1 MADDRLLKSSPADDR
16 LLVSSPFS
24 GLKSGKV
31 SQELALAGASGCSP
45 PLESAL
51 RLHRTATSGFGGRR
65 SDCMHCVNCAGDG
78 CPSARD
84 FFRSRAETGV
94 RSTDELPLRG
104 VAGFAD
110 SEVASSAVGEGVDE
124 STMLRPAALAAF
136 ASALSRVRAEAARE
150 RDESA
155 LRGAAGFSESEVASS
170 AIGEVVDESSMLLA
184 ALAAFAAAL
193 SRVRV
198 EAARA
203 TDASALLG
211 PLVPFVVTASD
222 VSASACADCR
232 QPIAALRGRRAGVG
246 LPHSRPSFH
255 GYKHTPE
262 NTSNCKRCSSG
273 LPTLVSFLGCGVF
286 VDRFLE

>member
-31 SQELALAGASGCSP
+31 SQELALAGASG
-45 PLESAL
+45 
-51 RLHRTATSGFGGRR
+51 FGGRR
-65 SDCMHCVNCAGDG
+65 SDCMDCVNCAGDG

-136 ASALSRVRAEAARE
+136 ASALSRVRAEAARA

-246 LPHSRPSFH
+246 LPHHVPAFRFVTHLRSKPGFC
-255 GYKHTPE
+255 
-262 NTSNCKRCSSG
+262 CKK
-273 LPTLVSFLGCGVF
+273 PLGCISIYQI
-286 VDRFLE
+286 RF

>member
-1 MADDRLLKSSPADDR
+1 MKCRRGREQAGAGCGRGMAPAAVTSRHCRAASAHTFLRRLRALPSDMSVSPTDMADDRLLKSSPADDR

-31 SQELALAGASGCSP
+31 SQELALAGASG
-45 PLESAL
+45 
-51 RLHRTATSGFGGRR
+51 FGGRR
-65 SDCMHCVNCAGDG
+65 SDCMDCVNCAGDG

-110 SEVASSAVGEGVDE
+110 SEVASSAVGE
-124 STMLRPAALAAF
+124 
-136 ASALSRVRAEAARE
+136 
-150 RDESA
+150 
-155 LRGAAGFSESEVASS
+155 
-170 AIGEVVDESSMLLA
+170 VVDESSMLLA

-193 SRVRV
+193 SRVRA

-203 TDASALLG
+203 RDESALLG
-211 PLVPFVVTASD
+211 PLVPFAAPASD

-246 LPHSRPSFH
+246 LPHHFPLSESWLQSRTR
-255 GYKHTPE
+255 GV
-262 NTSNCKRCSSG
+262 TSMCPN
-273 LPTLVSFLGCGVF
+273 LF
-286 VDRFLE
+286 